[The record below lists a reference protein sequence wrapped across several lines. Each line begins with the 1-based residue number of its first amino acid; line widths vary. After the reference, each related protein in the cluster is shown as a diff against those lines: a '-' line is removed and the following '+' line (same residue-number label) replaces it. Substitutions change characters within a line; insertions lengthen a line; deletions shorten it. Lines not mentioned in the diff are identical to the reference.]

1 MIHNVYILKKTGES
15 LIHGYYGSIK
25 VDETLITGFLSAIST
40 FAEEI
45 GAESVESLVMKNMKF
60 VYALD
65 TSTPEP
71 IIFVVSVD
79 REEDERKIKNIL
91 LKIKD
96 KFVGGYNNILAEW
109 TGDVK
114 VFKPFFDEL
123 DEIVWQYVLEK
134 YGNAFQE
141 LITNKK
147 RRIDEVVTAIHRL
160 FAPKIA
166 TKLIDHILEDI
177 LQ

>member
-1 MIHNVYILKKTGES
+1 MIHNVYILKKTGEN
-15 LIHGYYGSIK
+15 LLHGYYGSIE
-25 VDETLITGFLSAIST
+25 VDESLITGFLSAISS

-45 GAESVESLVMKNMKF
+45 GAESVESLIMKNMKF

-65 TSTPEP
+65 TSTPES
-71 IIFVVSVD
+71 IIFAVCAD
-79 REEDERKIKNIL
+79 REEEQRKIENILRKIKGAFMTAHKSDL
-91 LKIKD
+91 ET
-96 KFVGGYNNILAEW
+96 Y
-109 TGDVK
+109 TGDLS
-114 VFKPFFDEL
+114 VFKEFYKDM

-147 RRIDEVVTAIHRL
+147 RRLDEVVTTIHRL

-166 TKLIDHILEDI
+166 TRLIDHILEEVF
-177 LQ
+177 Q

>member
-1 MIHNVYILKKTGES
+1 MSFYRITALLIVICALVILPQEAFGDVTAEPIGFAVFAEAE
-15 LIHGYYGSIK
+15 
-25 VDETLITGFLSAIST
+25 DTLIT
-40 FAEEI
+40 EI
-45 GAESVESLVMKNMKF
+45 TLTNDDEDA
-60 VYALD
+60 
-65 TSTPEP
+65 
-71 IIFVVSVD
+71 VSYRCRYLNVD